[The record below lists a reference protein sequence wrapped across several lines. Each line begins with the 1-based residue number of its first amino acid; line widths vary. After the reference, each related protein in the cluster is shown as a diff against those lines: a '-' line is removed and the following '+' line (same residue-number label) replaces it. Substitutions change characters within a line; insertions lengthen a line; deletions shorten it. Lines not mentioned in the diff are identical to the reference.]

1 MKMILGLTATVK
13 NPDVTAE
20 IFLNN
25 RTIAKSSADTSE
37 FITEI
42 NLSET
47 AQDHLVEIQMSG
59 KTNQH
64 TQVDAQ
70 GNIVYDI
77 AFEVTTLDI
86 EDIDMRPIF
95 CQGRVCYIH
104 KSNNPRNS
112 EIQDEF
118 YGYIG
123 FNGCV
128 KIEFFTPIYLWL
140 LQHFDY

>member
-1 MKMILGLTATVK
+1 MKMLLGLTATVK
-13 NPDVTAE
+13 NTDVTAE

-25 RTIAKSSADTSE
+25 QLIAQNTADTKE

-42 NLSET
+42 NLLET
-47 AQDHLVEIQMSG
+47 AHDHVVEIQMSG
-59 KTNQH
+59 KNNQH
-64 TQVDAQ
+64 TQIDAQ
-70 GNIVYDI
+70 GNIAYDV

-95 CQGRVCYIH
+95 CQGRVCYSH
-104 KSNNPRNS
+104 NSNNPRNP

-123 FNGCV
+123 FNGRV
-128 KIEFFTPIYLWL
+128 RIEFSTPIYLWL